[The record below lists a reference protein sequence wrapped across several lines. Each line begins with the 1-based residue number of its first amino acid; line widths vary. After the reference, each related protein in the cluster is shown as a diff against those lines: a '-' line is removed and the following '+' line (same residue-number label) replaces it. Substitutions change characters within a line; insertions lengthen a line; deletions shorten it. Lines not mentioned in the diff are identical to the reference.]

1 MAEIPKPRSMDQHRS
16 RSLACKK
23 PGCTAGGK
31 RWVSEQK
38 LRLHLQPLPRAG
50 ITSAPPQT
58 VRREILTGAPA
69 PGATKGGDRWDGVP
83 LTISSEFLIL

>member
-1 MAEIPKPRSMDQHRS
+1 M
-16 RSLACKK
+16 
-23 PGCTAGGK
+23 GCWEPDCAAGG
-31 RWVSEQK
+31 EQWASRAQ
-38 LRLHLQPLPRAG
+38 LPLCLQPLPSAG

-69 PGATKGGDRWDGVP
+69 PGATKGGDRWDRVP